1 MIYLDLFVPD
11 DRNIIWFI
19 GLQMPLDVSSLSESE
34 AKQRIERR
42 KPKTKVKAEVEEVNT
57 FSSKKYLHLIK
68 KNKKGK

>member
-1 MIYLDLFVPD
+1 MMVILCD
-11 DRNIIWFI
+11 FI
-19 GLQMPLDVSSLSESE
+19 RLQMPLDVSTLSESE